1 MTKEVCSVISHF
13 LHGWLTN
20 NWWCVLSKGFSPSNK
35 ITDAG
40 VCDMYSGSTR
50 ILLPGDT
57 RAGRPVSSGVKN
69 NRENQ
74 YAGRRPKVS
83 GSSPVNVIVFVK
95 VQKTR
100 SNLACHS
107 LNDQRVR
114 GHWVCCPTATEV
126 SFNISLYKGNR
137 ILNKNTRMLILVI
150 VSNCNSGTTVSV
162 CNCANAQLFYMTSR
176 GSIKLFN

>member
-1 MTKEVCSVISHF
+1 
-13 LHGWLTN
+13 
-20 NWWCVLSKGFSPSNK
+20 
-35 ITDAG
+35 
-40 VCDMYSGSTR
+40 MYSGSTR

-100 SNLACHS
+100 SNLACNS

-114 GHWVCCPTATEV
+114 GH
-126 SFNISLYKGNR
+126 
-137 ILNKNTRMLILVI
+137 
-150 VSNCNSGTTVSV
+150 
-162 CNCANAQLFYMTSR
+162 
-176 GSIKLFN
+176 